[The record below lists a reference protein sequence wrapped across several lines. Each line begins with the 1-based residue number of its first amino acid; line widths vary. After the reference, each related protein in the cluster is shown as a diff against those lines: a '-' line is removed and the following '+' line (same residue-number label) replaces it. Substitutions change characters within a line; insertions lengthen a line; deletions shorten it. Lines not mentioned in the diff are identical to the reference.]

1 MKKSAPD
8 LPRRRFLGQCCAAV
22 GTTGI
27 LSTLAQLRVIGA
39 VAGSNLDR
47 VRAVALPPDYKAL
60 VCLFLNGGNDATNL
74 IVPSDATN
82 YAAYAKSRAELA
94 LSQSSLL
101 PITPRRY
108 SDGRSWALHPSA
120 AALRD
125 LFAQGKV
132 AMLANVGT
140 LVRPTTLADYNAGK
154 NLPPQLF
161 SHSDQ
166 QLQWQSGVPDKPFET
181 GWGGRLGDL
190 VSALNS
196 SNDISM
202 CISIGGGQSFE
213 RGNTVSSYIV
223 GSFGVPPMD
232 FGPASPNHATRVAT
246 LRNILAGSP
255 PNLLEAAFGSISYDA
270 LNDSDTL
277 RGVLQTAPTL
287 KTSFPGND
295 LAGQLAMVAKLISV
309 APTLGLKRQ
318 IFFVE
323 LGGWDLHAAQV
334 TGHGPL
340 LGQLSGALKAFY
352 DATVE
357 LGVANQVTTFTASDF
372 GRTYIPNAG
381 GTDHGWGNH
390 QLIMGGAVQ
399 GGDIYGK
406 MPSLTVGAEDDIG
419 RGRWL
424 PSTSVDEYSATLAT
438 WFGVSA
444 ANLPVVL
451 PNIGKCS
458 ISTGA
463 VADFREGRRPARQ
476 SAGSGT

>member
-1 MKKSAPD
+1 MKISANE
-8 LPRRRFLGQCCAAV
+8 LSRRRFLGQCCTAV
-22 GTTGI
+22 GYTGI
-27 LSTLAQLRVIGA
+27 FSTLAQLRAIGA

-47 VRAVALPPDYKAL
+47 VRAEALPADYKAL

-74 IVPSDATN
+74 VIPADTAS

-94 LSQSSLL
+94 IAQPNLLS
-101 PITPRRY
+101 ITPRRY
-108 SDGRSWALHPSA
+108 SDGRSWGLHPSA
-120 AALRD
+120 TALRD
-125 LFAQGKV
+125 LFGQGR
-132 AMLANVGT
+132 LAVLGNVGT
-140 LVRPTTLADYNAGK
+140 LVRPTTLANYNAGA

-166 QLQWQSGVPDKPFET
+166 QLQWQSSVPDKPFET

-190 VSALNS
+190 TAALNS

-213 RGNTVSSYIV
+213 RGNTVSSYV
-223 GSFGVPPMD
+223 VSAAGVPPMN
-232 FGPASPNHATRVAT
+232 FGPASANHGTRITA

-255 PNLLEAAFGSISYDA
+255 PNLLEAAFGSNSYDA

-277 RGVLQTAPTL
+277 RAVLQTAPTL
-287 KTSFPGND
+287 RTVFPGND
-295 LAGQLAMVAKLISV
+295 LASQLAMVAKLISV
-309 APTLGLKRQ
+309 APSLGLKRQ

-340 LGQLSGALKAFY
+340 LGQLSDAMKAFY

-399 GGDIYGK
+399 GGDIYGQ
-406 MPSLTVGAEDDIG
+406 MPSLTVGANDDTG
-419 RGRWL
+419 RGRWI

-451 PNIGKCS
+451 PNIGRFAKPNL
-458 ISTGA
+458 G
-463 VADFREGRRPARQ
+463 FL
-476 SAGSGT
+476 